1 MGKFTTVCIPIICS
15 GQVFPKSRKFKVI
28 ISLVCRRSHHS
39 LQPFHVVSPALG
51 DVNEIQVMLAR
62 VGEGG

>member
-1 MGKFTTVCIPIICS
+1 MVKYFQKAG
-15 GQVFPKSRKFKVI
+15 RFKVI